1 MSVVCIG
8 THSLRVVKYAAF
20 GQHRCLLRTPVVA
33 QGTLIHPPAAAPS
46 ITMVKRARSK
56 DEVATNQIVKLNV
69 GGRKFH
75 VGRQTLDAF
84 GYMRARLNDGFPLE
98 LDDEG
103 HVFVDRDP
111 SIFEVQLAYPSRNDL
126 TF

>member
-1 MSVVCIG
+1 MLRSAFAVCF
-8 THSLRVVKYAAF
+8 R
-20 GQHRCLLRTPVVA
+20 QWLLKALCSIPSTA
-33 QGTLIHPPAAAPS
+33 DPS

-75 VGRQTLDAF
+75 VGKQTLDAF

-111 SIFEVQLAYPSRNDL
+111 SIFEVQLAHPSSNDVIL
-126 TF
+126 

>member
-1 MSVVCIG
+1 
-8 THSLRVVKYAAF
+8 
-20 GQHRCLLRTPVVA
+20 
-33 QGTLIHPPAAAPS
+33 
-46 ITMVKRARSK
+46 MVKRARSE

-111 SIFEVQLAYPSRNDL
+111 SIFEVQLAYPSRNHLNPL
-126 TF
+126 TFTGFFRFCA